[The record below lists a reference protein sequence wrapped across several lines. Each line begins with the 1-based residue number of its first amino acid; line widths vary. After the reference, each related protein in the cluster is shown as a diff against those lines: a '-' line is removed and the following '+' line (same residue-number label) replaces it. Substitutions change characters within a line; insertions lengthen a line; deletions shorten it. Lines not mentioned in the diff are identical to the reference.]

1 MPSRI
6 CISLPA
12 NIQNYLQRL
21 RLQQGYKSMS
31 RFVCR
36 ILLRYAEEQL
46 ELEEEKYV
54 GKGDELSDK

>member
-1 MPSRI
+1 MSHISRL

-21 RLQQGYKSMS
+21 RMQQGYKSMS
-31 RFVCR
+31 KFVCK
-36 ILLRYAEEQL
+36 ILLRYAQEQS

-54 GKGDELSDK
+54 RKGDEL